1 MFALGLLI
9 PIAYIP
15 QWTGMLVI
23 TGWSVLSVS
32 LPFLLYN
39 RIEMRLPHW
48 LGLGFLAYATLA
60 IAWSPVWQQA
70 IWDLWLLYILAGCWL
85 LGATRDCSKLILGV
99 ACGIGISTM
108 LAIPQSFGWGGIFE
122 EGWGPNGTY
131 YIPAGLFV
139 NHDMFGEAAAL
150 STVALIVTRQWWPLI
165 LTLPPIYWTECRS
178 ALVGLSAAGALWLI
192 DRFRWK
198 ALIGLI
204 PLGAGVGVFV
214 FRHGW
219 DGSIALRLAMWQD
232 TLAGLTV
239 FGHGPGSFF
248 MLYPEFAVHTDTMAT
263 RPESAH
269 NDFLELVFE
278 FGIGSLLLFALLASS
293 LLSRSADR
301 YLFVAFCAVAFFS
314 FPIRMP
320 VEGLL
325 GMVALGSM
333 CRDRRISWSYFHRW
347 GSTRLARARRAWS
360 RGVPLEPIPA
370 HASGIPSNLE
380 GWADPGR
387 GTCSS
392 T

>member
-1 MFALGLLI
+1 MFWFGLLV

-15 QWTGMLVI
+15 QWTGMLII
-23 TGWSVLSVS
+23 TGWSVLSLV
-32 LPFLLYN
+32 LPFFLTQ
-39 RIEMRLPHW
+39 RIQMRLPHL
-48 LGLGFLAYATLA
+48 LGVAFLAYATLA
-60 IAWSPVWQQA
+60 LVWAPVWQQG
-70 IWDLWLLYILAGCWL
+70 IWDLWLLFILAGCWL
-85 LGATRDCSKLILGV
+85 LGATRDCSKLYLGI
-99 ACGIGISTM
+99 ACGIGVSTA

-122 EGWGPNGTY
+122 EGWGPNGLH

-150 STVALIVTRQWWPLI
+150 ATVALIVSRQWWPLI
-165 LTLPPIYWTECRS
+165 LTVPPIWMTECRA
-178 ALVGLSAAGALWLI
+178 ALVGLGAAGSLWLI

-198 ALIGLI
+198 ALAGLV
-204 PLGAGVGVFV
+204 PLGTALAVFV

-248 MLYPEFAVHTDTMAT
+248 MLYPEYAAHTDTMAT

-278 FGIGSLLLFALLASS
+278 FGIGTMALFTLMAMASWS
-293 LLSRSADR
+293 PRPER
-301 YLFVAFCAVAFFS
+301 YLFITFAAIAAFS
-314 FPIRMP
+314 FPLRMP

-333 CRDRRISWSYFHRW
+333 CRDRRVSWSHLRHR
-347 GSTRLARARRAWS
+347 GSACLVWLRRYSRPRLS
-360 RGVPLEPIPA
+360 LEPIYAYP
-370 HASGIPSNLE
+370 SGLPSHSE
-380 GWADPGR
+380 GWAD
-387 GTCSS
+387 
-392 T
+392 